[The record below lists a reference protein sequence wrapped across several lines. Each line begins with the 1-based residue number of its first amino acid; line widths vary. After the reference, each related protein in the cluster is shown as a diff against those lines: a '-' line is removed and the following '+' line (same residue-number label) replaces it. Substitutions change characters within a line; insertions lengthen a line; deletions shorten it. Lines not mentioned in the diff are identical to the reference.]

1 MKRKLLN
8 TLLVA
13 IITSSMALFGC
24 LEPINESALLPS
36 QNNSVEES
44 EEVRTEENVATD
56 GTIPNTEVV
65 TEPITEPSIEVPTN
79 TPTETVTKAPTE
91 PQTQPP
97 TETTPAQTDPTT
109 QKPTEPPTEKKE
121 AEIGNYPN
129 GFSMAAVPSY
139 NGSPYAVINGNTP
152 FFTDSEIT
160 DQSYEYYS
168 ELDSLGRCYVTM
180 ACIGK
185 DLMPTGER
193 GEIGH
198 IKPTGWH
205 TVKYDCVDGKY
216 LYNRCH
222 LIGFQLTGENDN
234 VSNLITG
241 TRYMNVDGMLPFENM
256 VDDYIEETNNHIL
269 YRVTPIFEGNNL
281 VATGVLMEAMSVE
294 DNGEGI
300 LFCVFCYNVQPG
312 VVIDYATGESWL
324 ATEEE
329 IVVPDGTT
337 YILNNNTKKFHYE
350 SCGSAEKISDKNR
363 GTYTG
368 SRDELINM
376 GFSPCRN
383 CDP

>member
-1 MKRKLLN
+1 MRRKLS
-8 TLLVA
+8 TLLIVLVCISA
-13 IITSSMALFGC
+13 LTLFGC
-24 LEPINESALLPS
+24 LEPIDENPLLPS
-36 QNNSVEES
+36 GSSDSLSGTEVITEGNEKES
-44 EEVRTEENVATD
+44 NTQEDVSID
-56 GTIPNTEVV
+56 GTSPCITPSDEAPSEPATE
-65 TEPITEPSIEVPTN
+65 
-79 TPTETVTKAPTE
+79 TPTETPAATQPITTAPTE
-91 PQTQPP
+91 PL
-97 TETTPAQTDPTT
+97 
-109 QKPTEPPTEKKE
+109 TEPPKVELQ
-121 AEIGNYPN
+121 IGNYPN

-152 FFTDSEIT
+152 FFTDAEIT

-185 DLMPTGER
+185 DLMPTEER
-193 GEIGH
+193 GEIGQV
-198 IKPTGWH
+198 KPTGWH
-205 TVKYDCVDGKY
+205 TIKYDCIADRY
-216 LYNRCH
+216 YNRCH

-256 VDDYIEETNNHIL
+256 VDDYIEETNNHVL

-312 VVIDYATGESWL
+312 VAIDYATGESGL

-329 IVVPDGTT
+329 TIAPDGTT

-376 GFSPCRN
+376 GYSPCGN

>member
-65 TEPITEPSIEVPTN
+65 TEPITEPSVEIPT
-79 TPTETVTKAPTE
+79 TAPTETVTEAQTE

-97 TETTPAQTDPTT
+97 TETTPAQTEPTT

-121 AEIGNYPN
+121 VEIGNYPN
-129 GFSMAAVPSY
+129 GFSMATVPSY

-168 ELDSLGRCYVTM
+168 ELDSLGRCSVTM

-193 GEIGH
+193 GDISSV
-198 IKPTGWH
+198 KPTGWH
-205 TVKYDCVDGKY
+205 SNTPASFQ
-216 LYNRCH
+216 RCH
-222 LIGFQLTGENDN
+222 LIGWQLTGEDSNK
-234 VSNLITG
+234 SNLITG
-241 TRYMNVDGMLPFENM
+241 TTATNMTMLPFENM
-256 VDDYIEETNNHIL
+256 VDDYIEETNNHTL
-269 YRVTPIFEGNNL
+269 YRVTAIFEGNNL

-368 SRDELINM
+368 SRDELLNM
-376 GFSPCRN
+376 GYSPCGN

>member
-1 MKRKLLN
+1 MKKKLISLLLI
-8 TLLVA
+8 TL
-13 IITSSMALFGC
+13 ITSVMSLYGC
-24 LEPINESALLPS
+24 LEPIDESVLLPS
-36 QNNSVEES
+36 QNNSIEES

-56 GTIPNTEVV
+56 GTNPNNEVV
-65 TEPITEPSIEVPTN
+65 TEPITEPSVEIPT
-79 TPTETVTKAPTE
+79 TAPTETVTEAPTE

-97 TETTPAQTDPTT
+97 TETTPAQTEPTT
-109 QKPTEPPTEKKE
+109 QKPTDPPTEKKE

-160 DQSYEYYS
+160 GQSYEYYS

-185 DLMPTGER
+185 DLMPTEER

-216 LYNRCH
+216 CYNRAH
-222 LIGFQLTGENDN
+222 LIGWQLTGENDN

-256 VDDYIEETNNHIL
+256 VDDYIEETNNH
-269 YRVTPIFEGNNL
+269 V
-281 VATGVLMEAMSVE
+281 SC
-294 DNGEGI
+294 D
-300 LFCVFCYNVQPG
+300 
-312 VVIDYATGESWL
+312 
-324 ATEEE
+324 
-329 IVVPDGTT
+329 T
-337 YILNNNTKKFHYE
+337 YI
-350 SCGSAEKISDKNR
+350 
-363 GTYTG
+363 
-368 SRDELINM
+368 
-376 GFSPCRN
+376 
-383 CDP
+383 